1 VSGTAAVVLAAGLG
15 RRLRPLTL
23 VRPKALCPVGNVPL
37 LDRALERL
45 AALGLATPDSVAVN
59 ACYLAEQ
66 VIDAV
71 GDRAHLSV
79 EPDEP
84 LGTAG
89 GLGNLKPWLDGRA
102 ALVYNSDAY
111 LDGADLAPLL
121 DGWDGATVR
130 MLTVPGPPAEF
141 SGRRFAGLTLIPW
154 SDIETLPTTLADLVR
169 TTWRPAERDGRLELI
184 DFAGTYLDTGTP
196 RDYLAAN
203 LHAASDGALVSPD
216 ATVTVPVT
224 AGVVGAGATV
234 HGDVVR
240 GVVWPG
246 GFVAAGECL
255 VDAVRVGRTLTVK
268 TTRAG
273 REHEASSEPPGSK
286 NGNRSRA

>member
-1 VSGTAAVVLAAGLG
+1 MNVAAVVLAAGLG

-23 VRPKALCPVGNVPL
+23 VRPKALCPVGNQTL
-37 LDRALERL
+37 LDRALEQL
-45 AALGLATPDSVAVN
+45 TSLGFTTPDSLAVN

-66 VIDAV
+66 VVEAV
-71 GDRAHLSV
+71 GERAYLSV

-89 GLGNLKPWLDGRA
+89 GIANLKPWLDGRA

-111 LDGADLAPLL
+111 LDGGELAPLL
-121 DGWDGATVR
+121 DGWNGETVR

-141 SGRRFAGLTLIPW
+141 SGRRFAGVSLVPW
-154 SDIETLPTTLADLVR
+154 SDIEILPAVLDDLVR
-169 TTWRPAERDGRLELI
+169 TTWRPAERAGRLELV

-203 LHAASDGALVSPD
+203 LHAACGGALVGEG

-224 AGVVGAGATV
+224 SGVVGAGATV
-234 HGDVVR
+234 HGQVVR

-246 GFVAAGECL
+246 GYVAAGERL
-255 VDAVRVGRTLTVK
+255 VDAVRVGRTLTV
-268 TTRAG
+268 A
-273 REHEASSEPPGSK
+273 A
-286 NGNRSRA
+286 